1 MNEEHPAG
9 RASHTA
15 HDLTLDKT
23 VLEVQG
29 EPVSVESLSKIEC
42 LKYRNAVVS
51 KIVERTISS
60 TGTGR

>member
-42 LKYRNAVVS
+42 L
-51 KIVERTISS
+51 
-60 TGTGR
+60 